1 MLAFFLVQLET
12 EDDKEFFEH
21 LYNKYFFKVIQNVL
35 PILKSQDLA
44 EQVAIDTLW
53 LLSQK
58 FAEISRRDQD
68 NING

>member
-44 EQVAIDTLW
+44 EQV
-53 LLSQK
+53 
-58 FAEISRRDQD
+58 
-68 NING
+68 